1 MKLTQLIRVGLA
13 GLLIAFPAGAAD
25 EAATNS
31 TGAVPAE
38 ISASIAVSNTT
49 AGPAD
54 AAEIDALKKAVQEL
68 GQKVQALEQQRQQEQ
83 QTNTAAATEQIQ
95 DLDQKVRILGRQ
107 RELDQD
113 AAAAA
118 AKAQP
123 KLIAGTSGFTAMSA
137 DSNFVFSLKGVLQ
150 VDSRTFFHDS
160 DIKSNDGFLLRRA
173 RPIFQGTVDR
183 DFDFRFTPDFAPAT
197 PTIFDAYGN
206 YRYAPW
212 AQLRAGKFKTP
223 EGLEQLQE
231 DVYTSFNER
240 SLVTDLVPNRDVGLQ
255 LWGDINGG
263 VLSYAVGI
271 FNGVGDAQNSGN
283 AAYENEVEF
292 AGRLFAQPFK
302 NSDLTALQGLGFG
315 VAGTS
320 QNGTSN
326 LKDLPS
332 TTGGT
337 SPGYTTDGQQQFF
350 AYSTNTI
357 ANAEHWRLSPQGYYY
372 YGPLSLMGEYAIS
385 DQGVRNTATGAKA
398 YLQNTA
404 WEISGGW
411 VLTGENATFAG
422 VTPLHPF
429 DPHNGQWGALQVVG
443 RYEELNIDN
452 DAFPRFASLASSASA
467 AQAWSAGLNWYLNKN
482 IRINGSF
489 SHTTFTG
496 GGGAGTTAP
505 AIVTR
510 QAENV
515 FFTRIQLS
523 F

>member
-1 MKLTQLIRVGLA
+1 
-13 GLLIAFPAGAAD
+13 
-25 EAATNS
+25 
-31 TGAVPAE
+31 
-38 ISASIAVSNTT
+38 
-49 AGPAD
+49 
-54 AAEIDALKKAVQEL
+54 
-68 GQKVQALEQQRQQEQ
+68 
-83 QTNTAAATEQIQ
+83 
-95 DLDQKVRILGRQ
+95 
-107 RELDQD
+107 
-113 AAAAA
+113 
-118 AKAQP
+118 
-123 KLIAGTSGFTAMSA
+123 
-137 DSNFVFSLKGVLQ
+137 
-150 VDSRTFFHDS
+150 
-160 DIKSNDGFLLRRA
+160 
-173 RPIFQGTVDR
+173 VDR
-183 DFDFRFTPDFAPAT
+183 DFDFRFTPDFAPST

-206 YRYAPW
+206 YRYEPW
-212 AQLRAGKFKTP
+212 VQLRAGKFKTP

-283 AAYENEVEF
+283 AAFENEVEF

-302 NSDLTALQGLGFG
+302 NSDITALQGLGFG

-326 LKDLPS
+326 LKDLPA

-350 AYSTNTI
+350 AYNTNAI
-357 ANAEHWRLSPQGYYY
+357 ANGEHWRLSPQGCYY

-385 DQGVRNTATGAKA
+385 DQGVRNTTTGASA

-411 VLTGENATFAG
+411 VLTGENASFAG

-429 DPHNGQWGALQVVG
+429 DPHNGQWGALQLVG
-443 RYEELNIDN
+443 RYEELNIDHA
-452 DAFPRFASLASSASA
+452 AFPAFANLTRSASA

-482 IRINGSF
+482 IRVNGSF

-496 GGGAGTTAP
+496 GGGPGTTAP

-510 QAENV
+510 QPENV